1 MQFKFNVLS
10 AITLTAILG
19 GIGAKPVSAQ
29 LELPAIIEVT
39 DSIKGST
46 VNQSVQSGNKS
57 AVSFGSSTTF
67 GTSATINATSAAYAA
82 SEAVLG
88 LTNVEQQNGCPTG
101 GCIFSSVGGTDGIT
115 NADISNIRSTTETN
129 NSSSGNVD
137 LTGIRASNELAIDGD
152 NSSFSAQVHSIHS
165 SNTPGEANTFNNNP
179 NVANISNE
187 SQNGSA
193 GSNTIVN
200 TNTNVDI
207 NTTNFISSFQQAF

>member
-39 DSIKGST
+39 ESIKGST
-46 VNQSVQSGNKS
+46 VNQSVQSGSKS

-88 LTNVEQQNGCPTG
+88 LTTVQQQNGCPTG
-101 GCIFSSVGGTDGIT
+101 GCIFSSVGGDDGIT
-115 NADISNIRSTTETN
+115 NADISNIRSTTDAQ
-129 NSSSGNVD
+129 SASSGQVN
-137 LTGIRASNELAIDGD
+137 LTGIRASNELAIDGG
-152 NSSFSAQVHSIHS
+152 NSSFSAQVHSIHE
-165 SNTPGEANTFNNNP
+165 SNTAGQENIFSNNP
-179 NVANISNE
+179 NVANSAEE

-207 NTTNFISSFQQAF
+207 NATNFISSFQQAF